1 MARQNIAF
9 PPFLETAT
17 PIIVP
22 TPWMNKSLSSRTH
35 NHLAILGFVHLA
47 TFATLLVVFTLTAP
61 QIHSLFVPSASKQ
74 RLPRPKKEKAA
85 NPRRGSR
92 ALEAREE
99 IEKDEDVKDTQ
110 PEITEKETEQLQTE
124 RQTKE
129 ESEPKV
135 PEART
140 VSSKAAE
147 QPSAMGS
154 VEQTTP
160 RVADGELLMRA
171 MFGEDIIRN
180 TALNLCTSV
189 LHAHHCYTTVG
200 ASVSTRSV

>member
-1 MARQNIAF
+1 M
-9 PPFLETAT
+9 
-17 PIIVP
+17 V
-22 TPWMNKSLSSRTH
+22 SS
-35 NHLAILGFVHLA
+35 HLA
-47 TFATLLVVFTLTAP
+47 TFATLLIVFTLTAP
-61 QIHSLFVPSASKQ
+61 QISWLFVPSASKQ
-74 RLPRPKKEKAA
+74 RLPRAKKEKAA

-99 IEKDEDVKDTQ
+99 IEKDEDVKNTQ
-110 PEITEKETEQLQTE
+110 PEITEKETEQRQTE

-135 PEART
+135 PEARS

-147 QPSAMGS
+147 QPSAVDS

-160 RVADGELLMRA
+160 RVADGELLMMA

-180 TALNLCTSV
+180 TAFVHACVTCTSL
-189 LHAHHCYTTVG
+189 LHYSGCECGHQKCFNGLSETYLGTVHVF
-200 ASVSTRSV
+200 ASSI